1 MKFCTVINCMDG
13 RVQEP
18 VIKYMKERF
27 QADYVDSITEPG
39 PNGIL
44 AENTNQSIIDNI
56 LLRTDISVNK
66 HKSDALAIIGH
77 HDCAGNPVSKSRQIE
92 QVRQSMKYMGEHFPT
107 ITIVGLWVDENWQVH
122 ELD

>member
-27 QADYVDSITEPG
+27 QADCVDSITEPG

-44 AENTNQSIIDNI
+44 AEKTNQPIIENI

-92 QVRQSMKYMGEHFPT
+92 QVRQSMKYIGEHFPN
-107 ITIVGLWVDENWQVH
+107 ITIIGLWVDENWQVQ

>member
-1 MKFCTVINCMDG
+1 MDG

-44 AENTNQSIIDNI
+44 AEKTNQSIIENI

-77 HDCAGNPVSKSRQIE
+77 YDCAGNPVSKSRQIE
-92 QVRQSMKYMGEHFPT
+92 QVRQSMHYMGEHFPK
-107 ITIVGLWVDENWQVH
+107 ITIIGLWVDENWQVQ

>member
-1 MKFCTVINCMDG
+1 MDG

-27 QADYVDSITEPG
+27 QADCVDSITEPG

-44 AENTNQSIIDNI
+44 AEKTNQPIIENI

-92 QVRQSMKYMGEHFPT
+92 QVRQSMKYIGEHFPN
-107 ITIVGLWVDENWQVH
+107 ITIIGLWVDENWQVQ

>member
-44 AENTNQSIIDNI
+44 AENTNQSIIENI

-92 QVRQSMKYMGEHFPT
+92 QVRQSMKYMDEHFPN